1 MGGNRPTVTSVP
13 GENRQQSRP
22 LSKRNKPRNTLLHL
36 HAPTW
41 ILGDTRRAPPPSTT
55 DSTSI
60 VTSSVCEPEE
70 TIYLADSIPA
80 CNNIASQQRAH
91 LYSTNRMQ
99 VHPPSATQVT
109 KSKPGID
116 IAPTVALP
124 GQVEEV
130 HKKPKCVHFAPD
142 FKLSRIVEDDEM
154 LLPGKEMNFPPETKR
169 LTNSL
174 STTCVKQCPEQQI
187 CSITTPSYTPIQ
199 TFEVPL
205 NQSGRAKQY
214 KIYPAQPSKDLS
226 RTVQH
231 RRRPDT
237 PFQSCRGEPRG
248 CVQRSASHVDSL
260 LPARPIAHK
269 YQLPEQ
275 PILNTLEVP
284 CVPLEIAF
292 PRDDTVPALPY
303 VPMPGS
309 IFMDDDFDIDK
320 EWNSIPV
327 YETVLSDDDS
337 SDDNHSDSEFGD
349 EESINS
355 LESYLRSDDEEMRED
370 DRDLLGLFQKDISQQ
385 AFEEKVKRLK
395 QRYPHERLSMIHRI
409 IHRQST
415 EKEQWK
421 RVRET
426 CSVCNAVVTFTI
438 TIGSISM

>member
-1 MGGNRPTVTSVP
+1 MGDNRPAVTSVP
-13 GENRQQSRP
+13 GENPHQSRF
-22 LSKRNKPRNTLLHL
+22 LSKRNKPRNTPLHL
-36 HAPTW
+36 CAP
-41 ILGDTRRAPPPSTT
+41 LGNARRAPTPTTT
-55 DSTSI
+55 DSTST

-70 TIYLADSIPA
+70 TIYLADSIST
-80 CNNIASQQRAH
+80 CNSVVSRQGTR

-99 VHPPSATQVT
+99 VHPPSITQVT

-116 IAPTVALP
+116 VTPTVALP

-130 HKKPKCVHFAPD
+130 PRKVHFAPA
-142 FKLSRIVEDDEM
+142 FKLSRIVEDGKM
-154 LLPGKEMNFPPETKR
+154 LLPGKEINFPPETKH

-174 STTCVKQCPEQQI
+174 CTTCAKQCLEQQI
-187 CSITTPSYTPIQ
+187 CSITTCSYTPIQ
-199 TFEVPL
+199 TFKVPL

-214 KIYPAQPSKDLS
+214 KIHPAQPSKDLS
-226 RTVQH
+226 RTMQQQ
-231 RRRPDT
+231 RRPDT
-237 PFQSCRGEPRG
+237 PFQSCRGEARRY
-248 CVQRSASHVDSL
+248 VQGSAPYVDSL

-284 CVPLEIAF
+284 CVPLEVAF

-320 EWNSIPV
+320 EWSSIPV

-355 LESYLRSDDEEMRED
+355 LESYLRSDNEEMRED
-370 DRDLLGLFQKDISQQ
+370 DQDLLGLFQKDISQQ

-421 RVRET
+421 RVRE
-426 CSVCNAVVTFTI
+426 SVF
-438 TIGSISM
+438 